1 MKNAISTFFLGALIV
16 LASTTAI
23 ANNDK
28 NKDTSVEFRFIGKVE
43 HQPVYQLDINAVDGE
58 EYFISFSDRAGT
70 VLYSDNI
77 KRGTLTQRFMIN
89 ADEVGDEVLT
99 VSVTSR
105 KTNKSHIFTIKR
117 SQSLVEENTV
127 RRVK

>member
-1 MKNAISTFFLGALIV
+1 
-16 LASTTAI
+16 
-23 ANNDK
+23 
-28 NKDTSVEFRFIGKVE
+28 
-43 HQPVYQLDINAVDGE
+43 
-58 EYFISFSDRAGT
+58 
-70 VLYSDNI
+70 
-77 KRGTLTQRFMIN
+77 MIN